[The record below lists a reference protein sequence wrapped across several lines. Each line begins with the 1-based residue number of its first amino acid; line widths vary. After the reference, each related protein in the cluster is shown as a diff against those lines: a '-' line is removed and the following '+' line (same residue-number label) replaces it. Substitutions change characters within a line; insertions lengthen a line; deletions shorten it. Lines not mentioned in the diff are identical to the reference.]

1 MVKKISLILE
11 MIKFSHTVFALPF
24 AIIAAFLAANAG
36 QGGFCGFQKLL
47 LIILCMVFARSVA
60 MTFNRIADAHFDAR
74 NPRTLDRAIPTGK
87 VSPLQA
93 WLFLLC
99 CTAAFIGVT
108 FLFWQP
114 IGPWFGFGNYWP
126 FIFSLPVLFFV
137 CLYSFAKRFTWL
149 SHFWL
154 GAALM
159 SAPLGTWIAICPP
172 QGPALTAIPLVL
184 GTAVLVWVAGF
195 DIIYACQDFEVD
207 VRDGLFSLPAIVGKE
222 QALWISRLCH
232 SLTITFL
239 LILAHLADLGKIYL
253 TAVIATALLLI
264 IEHLLVQR
272 NHIKA
277 AFDLNGIVSILLA
290 VAVIVDVMSR

>member
-1 MVKKISLILE
+1 MVKKIGLILE

-36 QGGFCGFQKLL
+36 RGGFCGFQKLL
-47 LIILCMVFARSVA
+47 LIVLCMVFARSVA

-87 VSPLQA
+87 VSPRHA
-93 WLFLLC
+93 WLFLLTC
-99 CTAAFIGVT
+99 ATAFIAVT

-114 IGPWFGFGNYWP
+114 LGPWFGFGNYWP
-126 FIFSLPVLFFV
+126 FIFALPVLIFV
-137 CLYSFAKRFTWL
+137 CLYSFTKRFTWL

-159 SAPLGTWIAICPP
+159 AAPLGTWIAISPP
-172 QGPALTAIPLVL
+172 HGPAVTTVPIVL
-184 GTAVLVWVAGF
+184 GSAVLVWVAGF
-195 DIIYACQDFEVD
+195 DIIYACQDFEID
-207 VRDGLFSLPAIVGKE
+207 LRDGLFSLPAIIGKSPS
-222 QALWISRLCH
+222 LWVSRLCH

-239 LILAHLADLGKIYL
+239 LILAQLAHLGKIYL
-253 TAVIATALLLI
+253 AAVLATALLLI

-272 NHIKA
+272 NHVKA

-290 VAVIVDVMSR
+290 AAVIVDVMSR